1 MAAKK
6 SKDPSAESRIF
17 PNLHA
22 LLAELEQPASPRT
35 GGPGRPAK
43 NRATTTPVI
52 LHLYTSHVRW
62 LDDYAAML
70 ESVDPESSRLSRVEI
85 VRGLLLGLGQF
96 ALESQMQLPPGI
108 TIKSER
114 DLQHA
119 IAAALHAVSKK
130 PGGRK

>member
-1 MAAKK
+1 MPARN
-6 SKDPSAESRIF
+6 SKPASTPEEGKIF
-17 PNLHA
+17 PGLQA

-43 NRATTTPVI
+43 NRAKTTPVI
-52 LHLYTSHVRW
+52 LHLYTSHIQW

-70 ESVDPESSRLSRVEI
+70 ESVDPESTRLSRVEI

-96 ALESQMQLPPGI
+96 ALENQMQLPAGAKI
-108 TIKSER
+108 QSER

-119 IAAALHAVSKK
+119 IATALNEVCKTQK
-130 PGGRK
+130 